1 MENHHRL
8 MVVKPKPTHPM
19 CYKLN
24 NIVIKENKETEGI
37 VNCMLFAIK
46 KKPPI
51 AHSIAPRTENPKIT

>member
-1 MENHHRL
+1 